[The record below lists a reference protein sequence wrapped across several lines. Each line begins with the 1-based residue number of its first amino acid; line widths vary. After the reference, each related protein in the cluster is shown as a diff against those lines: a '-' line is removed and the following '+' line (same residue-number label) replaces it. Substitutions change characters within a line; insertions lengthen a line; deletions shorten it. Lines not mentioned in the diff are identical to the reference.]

1 MPIPHPRLSLSMR
14 AVIGLGVTLV
24 LALTVTGCDRKGVV
38 QGEATLSSSAGT
50 VAVQCVDRVLAK
62 IVGTS
67 PAAGYTARIIDEG
80 PSGQPSVV
88 FENPNANDLKVA
100 VNCRNSE
107 PRIDEFEIEDTTLT
121 D

>member
-1 MPIPHPRLSLSMR
+1 MR
-14 AVIGLGVTLV
+14 PLIGVGVAAV
-24 LALTVTGCDRKGVV
+24 LAFTVAGCDRKGVV
-38 QGEATLSSSAGT
+38 QGGATLASSAGS
-50 VAVQCVDRVLAK
+50 VQVQCVDRVLAK
-62 IVGTS
+62 IVGTA
-67 PAAGYTARIIDEG
+67 PAPGYTARIIDEG

-88 FENPNANDLKVA
+88 FENPNANDFKVA